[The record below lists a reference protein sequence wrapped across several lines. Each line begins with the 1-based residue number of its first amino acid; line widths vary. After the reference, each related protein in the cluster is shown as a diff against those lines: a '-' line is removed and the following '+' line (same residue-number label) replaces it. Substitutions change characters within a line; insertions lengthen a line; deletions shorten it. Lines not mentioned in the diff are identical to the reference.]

1 MVASWISYNSL
12 FVFAILISSCKMN
25 AQINDVMI
33 EYESGTNLDS
43 ILSKPIRAELNSL
56 TIQVS
61 ENLNTW
67 FSYGRIPLQE
77 FEELNNIPSFRIKK
91 PLGNLPWLGGMDS
104 LESLTIKFLGLTQ
117 LPLGINE
124 LKNLKKLDI
133 SFNYLN
139 ISQEISI
146 IKELEK
152 LEELIVFGLK
162 IDQSVI
168 LELKETNKKL
178 SVLHSQEQHLDY
190 LKRINSK

>member
-1 MVASWISYNSL
+1 MVASWISYNSF

-25 AQINDVMI
+25 AQINDIMI

-43 ILSKPIRAELNSL
+43 ILSKSIRAELNSL
-56 TIQVS
+56 TIQIS

>member
-1 MVASWISYNSL
+1 MEESL
-12 FVFAILISSCKMN
+12 CK
-25 AQINDVMI
+25 
-33 EYESGTNLDS
+33 
-43 ILSKPIRAELNSL
+43 
-56 TIQVS
+56 
-61 ENLNTW
+61 
-67 FSYGRIPLQE
+67 E